1 MQYTIQ
7 PNEQV
12 SDEIKRIVDSKIE
25 LAIEHIDES
34 NDRHDTV
41 HEVRKRCKEIRAAV
55 RLVRPVLP
63 TYKQE
68 NVHYRDAA
76 RRISDIR
83 DAHAAIETFDDHL
96 RPAVEARG
104 VLDDQTLSDIRSILV
119 DRRETIA
126 AEQNLTQRLTAVRED
141 LIEGRTRVPD
151 LPIATEGY
159 DAVAGG
165 LRKSYNRARN
175 RMGEA
180 YEEPEFERFHEWRK
194 RIKYHRYHT
203 RLLRRVWEG
212 PMKRRR
218 TELKELSDIIGYE
231 NDLAEFELMMKDE
244 ELFKPETRELLT
256 ELITAKRAEFHRQ
269 GRPLGECLFA
279 EDPDRL
285 VDRFGAYWTATH
297 EYDPS
302 L

>member
-1 MQYTIQ
+1 M
-7 PNEQV
+7 
-12 SDEIKRIVDSKIE
+12 
-25 LAIEHIDES
+25 AIEHIDES

-218 TELKELSDIIGYE
+218 TELKELSDVIGYE

-244 ELFKPETRELLT
+244 ELFEPETRELLT
-256 ELITAKRAEFHRQ
+256 GLITAKRAEFHRQ

-285 VDRFGAYWTATH
+285 VDRFRAYWTATH

>member
-12 SDEIKRIVDSKIE
+12 SDEIKRIVDGKIE

-175 RMGEA
+175 RMVEA

-218 TELKELSDIIGYE
+218 TELKQLSDVIGYE

-244 ELFKPETRELLT
+244 ELFEPETRELLT
-256 ELITAKRAEFHRQ
+256 GLITAKRAEFHRQ

>member
-1 MQYTIQ
+1 MEYTIQ
-7 PNEQV
+7 PDEHV
-12 SDEIKRIVDSKIE
+12 SDGIKRIVDGKIE
-25 LAIEHIDES
+25 RGIDHIDGGDDVHE
-34 NDRHDTV
+34 TV

-63 TYKQE
+63 TYKRE
-68 NVHYRDAA
+68 NIHYRDTA

-104 VLDDQTLSDIRSILV
+104 GLDDSALADIRTTLV
-119 DRRETIA
+119 NRRETMA
-126 AEQNLTQRLTAVRED
+126 AEQDLERRLAQVRAD
-141 LIEGRTRVPD
+141 LVEGRDRVPD

-165 LRKSYNRARN
+165 LRKTYKRARN

-203 RLLRRVWEG
+203 RLLRSVWVG

-218 TELKELSDIIGYE
+218 AELKELSDIIGYE
-231 NDLAEFELMMKDE
+231 NDLAEFEMVINDE
-244 ELFKPETRELLT
+244 ELFAPETRGVLNET
-256 ELITAKRAEFHRQ
+256 ITAKRSEFHRL
-269 GRPLGECLFA
+269 GRPLGERLFA
-279 EDPDRL
+279 ETPDQL
-285 VDRFGAYWTATH
+285 VDRLRAYWTATH
-297 EYDPS
+297 EYD
-302 L
+302 LAL

>member
-12 SDEIKRIVDSKIE
+12 SDEIKRIVDGKIE

-175 RMGEA
+175 RMVEA

-244 ELFKPETRELLT
+244 ELFEPETRELLT

>member
-12 SDEIKRIVDSKIE
+12 SDEIKRIVDGKIE

-218 TELKELSDIIGYE
+218 TELKELSDVIGYE

-244 ELFKPETRELLT
+244 ELFEPETRELLT
-256 ELITAKRAEFHRQ
+256 GLITAKRAEFHRQ

-279 EDPDRL
+279 EDSDRL
-285 VDRFGAYWTATH
+285 VDRFRAYWTATH

>member
-1 MQYTIQ
+1 MEYTLQ
-7 PNEQV
+7 PDEHV
-12 SDEIKRIVDSKIE
+12 SDGIKRIVDGKIE
-25 LAIEHIDES
+25 RGIDHIDEG
-34 NDRHDTV
+34 DDAHETV

-63 TYKQE
+63 TYKRE

-104 VLDDQTLSDIRSILV
+104 ALDDSTLADIRATLV
-119 DRRETIA
+119 DRRETMS
-126 AEQNLTQRLTAVRED
+126 AEQDLERRLAQVRAD
-141 LIEGRTRVPD
+141 LVEGRDRVPD

-165 LRKSYNRARN
+165 LRKSYKRARN

-203 RLLRRVWEG
+203 RLLRRVWVG

-218 TELKELSDIIGYE
+218 AELKELSDIIGYE
-231 NDLAEFELMMKDE
+231 NDLAEFEMVIHDE
-244 ELFKPETRELLT
+244 ELFAPATREILSEIL
-256 ELITAKRAEFHRQ
+256 TAKRSEFHRQ
-269 GRPLGECLFA
+269 GRPLGERLFA
-279 EDPDRL
+279 EAPDRL
-285 VDRFGAYWTATH
+285 IDRLGAYWTATH
-297 EYDPS
+297 EYDPAP
-302 L
+302 

>member
-1 MQYTIQ
+1 MEYTLQ
-7 PNEQV
+7 PDEHV
-12 SDEIKRIVDSKIE
+12 SDGIKRIIDGKIE
-25 LAIEHIDES
+25 RGIDHIDEG
-34 NDRHDTV
+34 DDVHETV

-63 TYKQE
+63 TYKRE

-104 VLDDQTLSDIRSILV
+104 ALDDSTLADIRATLV
-119 DRRETIA
+119 DRRETMT
-126 AEQNLTQRLTAVRED
+126 AEQDLERRLAQVRAD
-141 LIEGRTRVPD
+141 LVEGRDRVPD

-165 LRKSYNRARN
+165 LRKSYKRARN
-175 RMGEA
+175 CMGEA
-180 YEEPEFERFHEWRK
+180 YEEPEFELFHEWRK

-203 RLLRRVWEG
+203 RLLRCVWVG

-218 TELKELSDIIGYE
+218 AELKELSDIIGYE
-231 NDLAEFELMMKDE
+231 NDLAEFEMVMHDE
-244 ELFKPETRELLT
+244 ELFAPANREILNKIL
-256 ELITAKRAEFHRQ
+256 TAKRSEFHRQ
-269 GRPLGECLFA
+269 GRPLGERLFA
-279 EDPDRL
+279 EAPDRL
-285 VDRFGAYWTATH
+285 VNRLGAYWTATH
-297 EYDPS
+297 EYDPAP
-302 L
+302 

>member
-1 MQYTIQ
+1 MKYTLH
-7 PNEQV
+7 PDEHV
-12 SDEIKRIVDSKIE
+12 SDGIKRIVDGKIE
-25 LAIEHIDES
+25 RGIDHIDEG
-34 NDRHDTV
+34 DGVHETV

-63 TYKQE
+63 TYTRE

-104 VLDDQTLSDIRSILV
+104 ALDDSTLADIRATLV
-119 DRRETIA
+119 DRRETMA
-126 AEQNLTQRLTAVRED
+126 AEQDLDRRLEKVRAD
-141 LIEGRTRVPD
+141 LVEGRDRVPD

-165 LRKSYNRARN
+165 LRKSYKRARN

-180 YEEPEFERFHEWRK
+180 YEEPAFERFHEWRK

-203 RLLRRVWEG
+203 RLLRRVWVG

-218 TELKELSDIIGYE
+218 AELKELSDIIGYE
-231 NDLAEFELMMKDE
+231 NDLAEFEMMMHDE
-244 ELFKPETRELLT
+244 ELFAFETREILND
-256 ELITAKRAEFHRQ
+256 IVAAKRSEFHRQ
-269 GRPLGECLFA
+269 GRPLGERLFA
-279 EDPDRL
+279 EDPDQL

-297 EYDPS
+297 EYDPAP
-302 L
+302 

>member
-1 MQYTIQ
+1 MEYTLQ
-7 PNEQV
+7 PDEHV
-12 SDEIKRIVDSKIE
+12 SDGIKRIVDGKIE
-25 LAIEHIDES
+25 RGIDHIDEG
-34 NDRHDTV
+34 DDVHETV

-63 TYKQE
+63 TYKRE

-104 VLDDQTLSDIRSILV
+104 ALDDSTLADIRATLV
-119 DRRETIA
+119 DRRETMT
-126 AEQNLTQRLTAVRED
+126 AEQDLERRLAQVRAD
-141 LIEGRTRVPD
+141 LVEGRDRVPD

-165 LRKSYNRARN
+165 LRKSYKRARN

-203 RLLRRVWEG
+203 RLLRRVWVG

-218 TELKELSDIIGYE
+218 AELKELSDIIGYE
-231 NDLAEFELMMKDE
+231 NDLAEFEMVMHDE
-244 ELFKPETRELLT
+244 ELFAPATREILNEIL
-256 ELITAKRAEFHRQ
+256 TAKRSEFHRQ
-269 GRPLGECLFA
+269 GRPLGERLFA
-279 EDPDRL
+279 EAPDRL
-285 VDRFGAYWTATH
+285 VDRLGAYWTATH
-297 EYDPS
+297 EYDPAP
-302 L
+302 

>member
-1 MQYTIQ
+1 MEYTIQ
-7 PNEQV
+7 PDERV
-12 SDEIKRIVDSKIE
+12 SDGIKRIVDGKIE
-25 LAIEHIDES
+25 RGIDHIDEGG
-34 NDRHDTV
+34 DVHETV

-63 TYKQE
+63 TYKRE

-76 RRISDIR
+76 RRISDVR
-83 DAHAAIETFDDHL
+83 DAHAAVETFDDHL
-96 RPAVEARG
+96 RPAAEARG
-104 VLDDQTLSDIRSILV
+104 ALDDSTLDGIRATLV
-119 DRRETIA
+119 DRRETMA
-126 AEQNLTQRLTAVRED
+126 AERNLDRRLDEVRAD
-141 LIEGRTRVPD
+141 LVEGRARIPD

-165 LRKSYNRARN
+165 LRKSYRRARS

-180 YEEPEFERFHEWRK
+180 YEQPEFERFHEWRK

-203 RLLRRVWEG
+203 RLLRRVWVG

-218 TELKELSDIIGYE
+218 AELKELSDIVGYE
-231 NDLAEFELMMKDE
+231 NDLAEFEMAMNDE
-244 ELFKPETRELLT
+244 ELFATATRGILSEIL
-256 ELITAKRAEFHRQ
+256 TAKRSEFHRR
-269 GRPLGECLFA
+269 GRPLGERLFA

-285 VDRFGAYWTATH
+285 VDRLGAYWTATR

-302 L
+302 P

>member
-12 SDEIKRIVDSKIE
+12 SDEIKRIVDGKIE

-244 ELFKPETRELLT
+244 ELFEPETRELLT
-256 ELITAKRAEFHRQ
+256 GLITAKRAEFHRQ